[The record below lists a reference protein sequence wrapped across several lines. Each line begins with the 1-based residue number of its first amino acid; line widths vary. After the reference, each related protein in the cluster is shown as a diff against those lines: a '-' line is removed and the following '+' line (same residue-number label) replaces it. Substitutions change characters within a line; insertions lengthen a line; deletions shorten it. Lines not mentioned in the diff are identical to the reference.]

1 MGPPERA
8 GDQLEMTRTRP
19 LGFFGW
25 LKHQR
30 GTSTLEFAVVL
41 PTLLIIFLGGLELA
55 RAWLT
60 VNIATNA
67 VREGARVGAASNPT
81 LSGTNPIN
89 YGFDNTQA
97 LLRLNQVLSAANLT
111 PYLGSVSVTCIP
123 TATPPAGTTGCTPDS
138 EIQASATVN
147 FITVAPLF
155 LPVLGTP
162 ANPLVIQETAR
173 MRRE

>member
-1 MGPPERA
+1 
-8 GDQLEMTRTRP
+8 MTRTRA

-25 LKHQR
+25 LKGQR
-30 GTSTLEFAVVL
+30 GTSTLEFVVVL

-67 VREGARVGAASNPT
+67 VREGARVAAASNPT
-81 LSGTNPIN
+81 LTGTNPVN
-89 YGFDNTQA
+89 YGFDNTTA
-97 LLRLNQVLSAANLT
+97 LARLNQVLSSANLT
-111 PYLGSVSVTCIP
+111 PTTVSITCTP
-123 TATPPAGTTGCTPDS
+123 AATPPAGMTGCTPDS
-138 EIQASATVN
+138 LIQASATVN
-147 FITVAPLF
+147 FVTVAPLF

-162 ANPLVIQETAR
+162 ASPLVIQETAR